1 MAKER
6 QALPSRV
13 ATERRAERCHCWTRK
28 GVERQALPWLVG
40 AERPGRRAQRTNLQG
55 ASVLTPL
62 ALRVSVLA
70 GFRNQ
75 GFQER
80 ICLNSLGGAVSAT
93 SECMTPDRYC
103 CMSPT
108 LQPTRNWHTVRNGTC
123 EWANGAGTIMRRC
136 SKLRGSAVQEFGGHV
151 QAWNAENPG
160 ARLGTR
166 SPTLSD
172 AGARFRESLKGNARP
187 RPSKSGPGPCACHA
201 GAKGTGGPF
210 KRRPGFCSGQ
220 GLTMQ
225 RAQRHRDGTAHR

>member
-40 AERPGRRAQRTNLQG
+40 DERPGRRAQRTNLQG

-75 GFQER
+75 RFQKR

-123 EWANGAGTIMRRC
+123 EWANGAETIMRRC
-136 SKLRGSAVQEFGGHV
+136 SELRGSAVQVCGDTC
-151 QAWNAENPG
+151 
-160 ARLGTR
+160 RLGMQKSQGTPGHAW

-172 AGARFRESLKGNARP
+172 AGARSRASLKGNARP

>member
-55 ASVLTPL
+55 ASALTPL

-75 GFQER
+75 GFQKR

-136 SKLRGSAVQEFGGHV
+136 SELRGSAVQVCGDTCRLGMKK
-151 QAWNAENPG
+151 NPG
-160 ARLGTR
+160 HAWARLVSNSLRCRCEVQGKPKR
-166 SPTLSD
+166 VCK
-172 AGARFRESLKGNARP
+172 AKAEQFRAWLLRP
-187 RPSKSGPGPCACHA
+187 PHGGERDR
-201 GAKGTGGPF
+201 GGPSSAA
-210 KRRPGFCSGQ
+210 RGSV
-220 GLTMQ
+220 
-225 RAQRHRDGTAHR
+225 

>member
-13 ATERRAERCHCWTRK
+13 NVGTERRAERCHCWTRK
-28 GVERQALPWLVG
+28 GVERQALPWLVE

-75 GFQER
+75 RFQTR

-93 SECMTPDRYC
+93 SECMTPDRCC

-136 SKLRGSAVQEFGGHV
+136 SELSGSAVQECGGTC
-151 QAWNAENPG
+151 
-160 ARLGTR
+160 RLGMQKIPGHAWAR
-166 SPTLSD
+166 GLQLSPM
-172 AGARFRESLKGNARP
+172 P
-187 RPSKSGPGPCACHA
+187 VQGPGKA
-201 GAKGTGGPF
+201 
-210 KRRPGFCSGQ
+210 
-220 GLTMQ
+220 
-225 RAQRHRDGTAHR
+225 